1 MSGTEARGQQ
11 SLRREVKWYV
21 PVSLVVGT
29 LGSTGIFGLIPA
41 TYEMAGPGAALVWV
55 ITLLWGF
62 VIAMLLAYDFTIWPD
77 KTGAEYAPVRIAL
90 GKIPGVLAGWGFFIS
105 WGTSGAIAGLILARY
120 VFGTEA
126 PTYYY
131 QLFAFA
137 LLTVFFILNMLGIK
151 IAGIAQ
157 TILAIL
163 KVVPLVIVG
172 LAALPLI
179 NPANF
184 HPFWVPGI
192 EGVDV
197 STPAGVFYLF
207 MAAALIATW
216 STYATDIFASIA
228 SEVVD
233 PQKSIPRAGIVAST
247 TALVYIALMAFGAV
261 GVVGEGLAK
270 LPRPLFILGERAL
283 GPVGTALLWIALFF
297 GALGVV
303 NTALLSG
310 ARILYQMAVEGDLP
324 LVFAKLNKYG
334 IPWISLTLIYIINVV
349 MLVYTPLYVILVAI
363 VQVPWMITWF
373 LIGLAN
379 VKIRMTPKWHQVATF
394 KAPWWLV
401 ILGFIVSALSLVFI
415 YSYGVLYGWSDIEL
429 GFGFILFVL
438 VILALHELA
447 KRK

>member
-1 MSGTEARGQQ
+1 MTSQTQTKTG
-11 SLRREVKWYV
+11 LKREVKWYV

-62 VIAMLLAYDFTIWPD
+62 VIAMLLAYNFTIWPD

-90 GKIPGVLAGWGFFIS
+90 GKVAGVIAGWGFFIS
-105 WGTSGAIAGLILARY
+105 WGTSGAVAGLILARY
-120 VFGTEA
+120 VFGAGA
-126 PTYYY
+126 PPIHS
-131 QLFAFA
+131 QLFTFA
-137 LLTVFFILNMLGIK
+137 LLTIFFALNMFGIK
-151 IAGIAQ
+151 IAGLAQ
-157 TILAIL
+157 TALAVL

-184 HPFWVPGI
+184 SPLWIPGI
-192 EGVDV
+192 EGVNV
-197 STPAGVFYLF
+197 SDPIGVFNLF
-207 MAAALIATW
+207 MATALIATW

-233 PQKSIPRAGIVAST
+233 PQKSIPRAGAVASIT
-247 TALVYIALMAFGAV
+247 SLVYIALIAFGAV
-261 GVVGEGLAK
+261 GVVGEGLAQ

-283 GPVGTALLWIALFF
+283 GSAGTMLLWIALFF

-324 LVFAKLNKYG
+324 SIFARVNKYN
-334 IPWISLTLIYIINVV
+334 IPWINLTIIYIINVL
-349 MLVYTPLYVILVAI
+349 MLFYTPLYVILVAI

-379 VKIRMTPKWHQVATF
+379 IKIRMTPKWHQTAAF
-394 KAPWWLV
+394 KAPWWLI
-401 ILGFIVSALSLVFI
+401 ILGFIVSVLSLYFI
-415 YSYGVLYGWSDIEL
+415 YSYGVLYGWSDIQL
-429 GFGFILFVL
+429 GFGFVVFVL
-438 VILALHELA
+438 IILGINELT